1 MKAIAYN
8 ITSLEKETL
17 ILVNHKKHEITI
29 IADKLTPETAYLAS
43 GKEVLLIF
51 PNDKVDDKIIPIL
64 KESGIRYLA
73 CTTVETDHIDRKAAG
88 ALSFKISNI
97 PTAVLEN
104 VAIEDSLKLRMEQ
117 VVKNLDLWGKGK
129 CVGKACA
136 CMNSCAKK
144 ALPQS

>member
-8 ITSLEKETL
+8 ITSFEKETL
-17 ILVNHKKHEITI
+17 ILVNHKKHEFAF
-29 IADKLTPETAYLAS
+29 IAEKLSIENAYLAS
-43 GKEVLLIF
+43 GKDVLLIF
-51 PNDKVDDKIIPIL
+51 PNDVIGADILPIL

-73 CTTVETDHIDRKAAG
+73 CTTVNTDHIDRKAAG
-88 ALSFKISNI
+88 ALGFKISNI
-97 PTAVLEN
+97 PAHTLN
-104 VAIEDSLKLRMEQ
+104 GISDEDSLRVRLEQ

-144 ALPQS
+144 AVEL